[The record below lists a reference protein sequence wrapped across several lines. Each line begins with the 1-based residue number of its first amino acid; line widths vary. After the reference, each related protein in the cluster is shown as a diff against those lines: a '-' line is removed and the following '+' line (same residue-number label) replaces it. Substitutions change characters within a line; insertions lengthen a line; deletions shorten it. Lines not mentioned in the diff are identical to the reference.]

1 MAIALGTFRALVNF
15 AGKDQILGNLSR
27 YPNFCLNIQEELSNL
42 VSSLEFGEEEYE
54 LCLRALLAKLG
65 ELD

>member
-15 AGKDQILGNLSR
+15 AEKEQILGNFSR
-27 YPNFCLNIQEELSNL
+27 YPYFCLNIQEELSNL
-42 VSSLEFGEEEYE
+42 VSSVEFAEEEYD